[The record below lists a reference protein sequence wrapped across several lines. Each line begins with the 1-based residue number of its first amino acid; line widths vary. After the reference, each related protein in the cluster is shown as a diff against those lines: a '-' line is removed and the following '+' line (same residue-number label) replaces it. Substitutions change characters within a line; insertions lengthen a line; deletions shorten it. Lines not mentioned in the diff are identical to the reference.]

1 MGCEVRQY
9 GRVGK
14 MLRVII
20 ADDEPKVNLLLQKIV
35 NWESLGFEIAGTAQ
49 DGISALELIRKE
61 QPDLLMTDIRMP
73 GCDGMEL
80 IRQAKEIKSDI
91 AIIVVSG
98 YRQFEYAR
106 TALKYGVEDYLLKPV
121 KADEL
126 TRLLKSIYGKKAEQ
140 MKLEEW
146 KEDVSRKMLKEG
158 QRNRER
164 LIGSL
169 KDYGKKGASF
179 PDRNTVNQEY
189 GCEFGEGAYQVI
201 LIKPDIPTA
210 QDNQDAYKIM
220 MKRTLATAEK
230 YVGEFSDEAA
240 AAMKDEGIFLVIQT
254 ETYDAVRVKKYLTK
268 IRKEIENQRDLF
280 WGITVSVT
288 MSRIRKRIE
297 ELPDAVREV
306 MRLGKDRI
314 LGSRNEWLEA
324 AESGESAEES
334 GYNVS
339 PSMRKRFLEA
349 GEYLD
354 VEKFCQELVRLQN
367 EILAYPKLTG
377 QTVYECFLEAAEA
390 CLGGLRQNEKVNEE
404 EIKQE
409 LLSRYHMC
417 TSVQEVFDL
426 LKDYV
431 GNILRTCSEQK
442 EKKEMRPITEAKKY
456 IQQHFR
462 EPLKLEEVS
471 RVIGFNATYFSTVFK
486 KETGK
491 SFLDYLTEVRMNKA
505 KQLLC
510 RGDLSVND
518 VAEEVG
524 YQDLKYFSKLFKKAA
539 GISPSDYKKLYQ

>member
-1 MGCEVRQY
+1 
-9 GRVGK
+9 

-49 DGISALELIRKE
+49 DGISALELVRKE
-61 QPDLLMTDIRMP
+61 RPDLLMTDIRMP

-80 IRQAKEIKSDI
+80 IRQAKVIKSDI

-126 TRLLKSIYGKKAEQ
+126 IRLLKNIYGKKAEQ
-140 MKLEEW
+140 LKLEEW
-146 KEDVSRKMLKEG
+146 REDVSRKMQKEG

-169 KDYGKKGASF
+169 KDCGKKGATF

-189 GCEFGEGAYQVI
+189 GCEFGEGTYQVI
-201 LIKPDIPTA
+201 LIKPDIPMV
-210 QDNQDAYKIM
+210 QENQDTYKIM
-220 MKRTLATAEK
+220 MKRALTTAEK
-230 YVGEFSDEAA
+230 YMNEFSDEAA

-254 ETYDAVRVKKYLTK
+254 ETYDSVQVKKYLTK

-280 WGITVSVT
+280 WGISVSIT
-288 MSRIRKRIE
+288 MSRTGKRIE
-297 ELPDAVREV
+297 ELPNAVREV

-314 LGSRNEWLEA
+314 LGGRREWLEA
-324 AESGESAEES
+324 AENRDTLEEEE
-334 GYNVS
+334 YNIS
-339 PSMRKRFLEA
+339 PAMRKRFLEA

-354 VEKFCQELVRLQN
+354 GEKFCSEAERLKT
-367 EILAYPKLTG
+367 EMLACPKLTG
-377 QTVYECFLEAAEA
+377 QMVYECFTEAAEA
-390 CLGGLRQNEKVNEE
+390 CLSGLRQNEKLSEE

-409 LLSRYHMC
+409 LLCRYHMC
-417 TSVQEVFDL
+417 TSVQEVFEL
-426 LKDYV
+426 LENYM
-431 GNILRTCSEQK
+431 GNLLRICSEQK
-442 EKKEMRPITEAKKY
+442 EKKEMRPITEAKRY
-456 IQQHFR
+456 IQQHFQ
-462 EPLKLEEVS
+462 EPLKLEDVS
-471 RVIGFNATYFSTVFK
+471 RVIGFNSTYFSTVFK